1 MLVMVTLAASA
12 GRVCVEC
19 EGKKETKLTLVYVRA
34 NGGTKWL
41 LTEMGKFIEI
51 SMYFLEMGELSFRS
65 VRMNAI
71 LKAFKTERDHL
82 KEGGEERR
90 GQDRREEI

>member
-1 MLVMVTLAASA
+1 M
-12 GRVCVEC
+12 
-19 EGKKETKLTLVYVRA
+19 VYVRA

-71 LKAFKTERDHL
+71 LKAFKTERDH
-82 KEGGEERR
+82 
-90 GQDRREEI
+90 